1 MTNRVGLR
9 RLTTYLISPDGAECC
24 EIVGLYLLYKI
35 SSTLDLDPN
44 HNGLYRDDGLIA
56 VPKANGRKMDI
67 IRKKLHKLFK
77 DEGLKIVVQTDLVV
91 ADSLDVTLNLNDGTY
106 KPFRKP
112 NDTPSYIHKDSNH
125 PPSIKKNLVPMIN
138 NRLNSISS
146 NETVFNDGKHIY
158 QEALKKSGHSQNLH
172 WNNED
177 PPRRRKARRHRSVIW
192 FNPPF
197 SESVTTKIG
206 EEFFKILEKHF
217 PSRHKFYKI
226 LNKNNVKLSYS
237 CTPNIGSMITSHNRR
252 VLETSE
258 DNSML
263 PCNCRNRDQC
273 PLDGQCRATSSVY
286 HANISDIVDTAYSF
300 SYVGISK
307 PEVKIG
313 SRHITLP

>member
-158 QEALKKSGHSQNLH
+158 QEALKNL
-172 WNNED
+172 D
-177 PPRRRKARRHRSVIW
+177 TAKTFIG
-192 FNPPF
+192 
-197 SESVTTKIG
+197 TTKI
-206 EEFFKILEKHF
+206 FL
-217 PSRHKFYKI
+217 
-226 LNKNNVKLSYS
+226 NVKKQGDIGLSFGL
-237 CTPNIGSMITSHNRR
+237 TLRLMR
-252 VLETSE
+252 VYQQKLG
-258 DNSML
+258 N
-263 PCNCRNRDQC
+263 N
-273 PLDGQCRATSSVY
+273 
-286 HANISDIVDTAYSF
+286 F
-300 SYVGISK
+300 SRY
-307 PEVKIG
+307 
-313 SRHITLP
+313 